1 MELRSGRLVTVMLHR
16 HGVALQWK
24 VGNVECALNLGQ
36 HKMDPDAV
44 LPQKSCGHGKAVGRL
59 SGTAGVIPR
68 TVPFTVPVADHWT
81 QFRGEGDRGS
91 RDFPASL
98 GQLPGFSNSRSNDMR
113 HSLSTQKKI
122 KII

>member
-36 HKMDPDAV
+36 HKMMET
-44 LPQKSCGHGKAVGRL
+44 LCSRKKSCGHGKAVGHL
-59 SGTAGVIPR
+59 GGTAGVIPR

-91 RDFPASL
+91 RDFPCISGTAARVQQQPKQRHASF
-98 GQLPGFSNSRSNDMR
+98 PFD
-113 HSLSTQKKI
+113 TKKSQ
-122 KII
+122 